1 MRKTFAIAAAMLTM
15 LGGLGSAAAVE
26 RSGSE
31 AQSPRGGHQSQEG
44 LFTSATGILVR
55 DDQGYA
61 LEATDDGTSYR
72 LTGAPG
78 MLLPYAG
85 DRVKVTGSEPGR
97 DSETERLAV
106 RTVEPVARGE
116 SLPRRGTTR
125 LNFRVSTDGVISGS
139 TTFYGLFGTPGPDP
153 RGEVADIEELGAV
166 ALRDDDGDG
175 VYSAPIGLRAGQ
187 RVVAR
192 IAMGNSVVGPR
203 EVIHPRSVVQ
213 RDNTVVLDGD
223 TTVSTEYTPTR
234 FCGDVPFTPNSDHG
248 AFGIKTNGVDCD
260 TARDVAADAENRIG
274 RDYRSHDF
282 ECSATEA
289 GGQLGGYDYTC
300 RDEEREITFS
310 AS

>member
-15 LGGLGSAAAVE
+15 LGGVGSAAAVD

-31 AQSPRGGHQSQEG
+31 AQVPSGDQARQG
-44 LFTSATGILVR
+44 LFTSATGTLVR
-55 DDQGYA
+55 GGQGYILA
-61 LEATDDGTSYR
+61 AEDDGTRYR

-78 MLLPYAG
+78 MLLPYSG
-85 DRVKVTGSEPGR
+85 ERVKVTGSESGR
-97 DSETERLAV
+97 NSETERLAV

-116 SLPRRGTTR
+116 SLPPRGTTR
-125 LNFRVSTDGVISGS
+125 LNFRVNTDGAVSGS
-139 TTFYGLFGTPGPDP
+139 TTFYGMFGTPGPDP
-153 RGEVADIEELGAV
+153 RGEVADIEELGAI
-166 ALRDDDGDG
+166 ALRDEDGDG
-175 VYSAPIGLRAGQ
+175 VYSAPVGLRAGQ

-192 IAMGNSVVGPR
+192 IAVGNSVVGPR
-203 EVIHPRSVVQ
+203 KVIHPSSVVQ

-248 AFGIKTNGVDCD
+248 AFGIKTSGADCD

-274 RDYRSHDF
+274 RDYRSHGF
-282 ECSATEA
+282 ECAATEA